1 MESEKDPKH
10 LPNREAHY
18 CFGCSPANPSGLQ
31 MKFYTQDSSVYSRLK
46 VPDHLCGWDR
56 LVHGGVISTILDE
69 IMSWSGIYLLKQ
81 ITMTKSMTVDF
92 IKPVYINSDLKAE
105 GKVLEKIG
113 RHEACWKAVCTTPR
127 VRSAPGP
134 RPPLRYSL
142 RRLPKDWGSP
152 EKNTCSGLKKFAKFI
167 KHHPCLWGCRPCG
180 CTCRCT

>member
-1 MESEKDPKH
+1 MQKAKDPIH
-10 LPNREAHY
+10 LPNRETHY

-31 MKFYTQDSSVYSRLK
+31 MKFYTKDSSVFSRLT

-69 IMSWSGIYLLKQ
+69 IMSWTGIYLLKQ

-113 RHEACWKAVCTTPR
+113 RHEALLAGSLYNAEGTLCARAKANFVIFSPAVAKR
-127 VRSAPGP
+127 MGIARKEHLEWFEEIYN
-134 RPPLRYSL
+134 LR
-142 RRLPKDWGSP
+142 
-152 EKNTCSGLKKFAKFI
+152 
-167 KHHPCLWGCRPCG
+167 
-180 CTCRCT
+180 